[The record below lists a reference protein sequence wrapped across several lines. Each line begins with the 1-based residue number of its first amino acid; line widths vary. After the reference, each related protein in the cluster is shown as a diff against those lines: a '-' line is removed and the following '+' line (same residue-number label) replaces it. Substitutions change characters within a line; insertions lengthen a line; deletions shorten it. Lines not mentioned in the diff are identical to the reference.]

1 MAAAAMATAAGT
13 AVLLYLVL
21 SGRLSP
27 AAAAAA
33 AAAVVEDGEERGLL
47 RGGDAAAEEEEE
59 EEEKKKKKKKG
70 ARKGR
75 GRWPDKPPATWGE
88 AAAIAARTVRF
99 TYSETLGKWPLGEIA
114 FGIKY
119 YMKQQGSLQHEYA
132 GSNCVQLKGQEILTE
147 LINLLR
153 YLRLCM
159 FFSKKPFQVFLE
171 FGGYNQDDVLIQKS
185 KARLLKPAFTVVCD
199 KSSKC
204 FLLLIRGA
212 ISVKD
217 RLTAATGAEV
227 PFHHIVLREGRINN
241 LVLGYAHCGMV
252 AAARWIAKHAIPSL
266 SKAVQQFPDYKIKII
281 GHSMGAGIAA
291 ILTYILRENEKFSSC
306 TCIAFGPAACM
317 TWELAESGKDFI
329 TTLVNKNDLV
339 PSFSKVSAE
348 NLRFQSATNRSGDAT
363 RSTNGHSTLSCWSCI
378 GARRRAVSSARNPN
392 PVQDCV
398 FESIM
403 TSQTNTGT
411 RKVENA
417 GYEPVV
423 AESAS
428 GSSSAS
434 DDEEK
439 HPEDKAPASLK
450 EIAEEEAA
458 LLKEA
463 ELNKREARQLYPPG
477 RIMHMV
483 VLPSSDSN
491 PGEDANGDEFVGIY
505 ETPREL
511 YGKIRLARSMIRE
524 HYMPRY
530 IKTME
535 LLIEKLGKD
544 ESECTS
550 SL

>member
-1 MAAAAMATAAGT
+1 
-13 AVLLYLVL
+13 
-21 SGRLSP
+21 
-27 AAAAAA
+27 
-33 AAAVVEDGEERGLL
+33 
-47 RGGDAAAEEEEE
+47 
-59 EEEKKKKKKKG
+59 
-70 ARKGR
+70 
-75 GRWPDKPPATWGE
+75 
-88 AAAIAARTVRF
+88 
-99 TYSETLGKWPLGEIA
+99 
-114 FGIKY
+114 
-119 YMKQQGSLQHEYA
+119 
-132 GSNCVQLKGQEILTE
+132 
-147 LINLLR
+147 
-153 YLRLCM
+153 
-159 FFSKKPFQVFLE
+159 
-171 FGGYNQDDVLIQKS
+171 
-185 KARLLKPAFTVVCD
+185 
-199 KSSKC
+199 
-204 FLLLIRGA
+204 
-212 ISVKD
+212 
-217 RLTAATGAEV
+217 
-227 PFHHIVLREGRINN
+227 
-241 LVLGYAHCGMV
+241 MV

-306 TCIAFGPAACM
+306 TSACM

-348 NLRFQSATNRSGDAT
+348 NLRFQVMASSWLSDLREQIKRTRFLNIVNSYVCFMRSHLPFPSNPRSKVVDADMLRALSSSSESATNRSGDAT

-378 GARRRAVSSARNPN
+378 GARRRPVSSARNPN

-463 ELNKREARQLYPPG
+463 ELNKQEARQLYPREESCTWSCSPR
-477 RIMHMV
+477 RIRIRARMPTGMSLSV
-483 VLPSSDSN
+483 YTKLRGSS
-491 PGEDANGDEFVGIY
+491 
-505 ETPREL
+505 T
-511 YGKIRLARSMIRE
+511 GKSA
-524 HYMPRY
+524 
-530 IKTME
+530 
-535 LLIEKLGKD
+535 
-544 ESECTS
+544 
-550 SL
+550 